1 MRFHEFNIL
10 KEYSADTTDAE
21 LRKEVVGLVQKADR
35 DGLDRVYQTLGA
47 GDFDLRIQAALSAND
62 DAISVKDK
70 LIAIINSTRGTYQEK
85 NDFINGF
92 DRGYIDIRALLAPS
106 GSLET
111 YFTGNNFAKQVFMT
125 ASKTIVSMGV
135 GPGEVALAA
144 FSPLIKFAGTSR
156 GAGDLI
162 IMDKVSVEV
171 KGKVKS
177 WGRLQDPRKS
187 NYNSSGTRDAF
198 EQAGLDGRLRAMS
211 LEKWLTA
218 RQQVEPKI
226 RLQLSQI
233 IISNMFRFT
242 DPNDNKIFAQTL
254 ASGDLAAM
262 REAWGIM
269 SYDNYK
275 TVSGFDGI
283 LFFNANTGAT
293 RYINDAIEV
302 ATLKVEMPNVYGP
315 EQEAMPK
322 IGF

>member
-1 MRFHEFNIL
+1 MRFNEFNIL
-10 KEYSADTTDAE
+10 REYSADTTDAQ
-21 LRKEVVGLVQKADR
+21 LRKEVVGLVQKASR
-35 DGLDRVYQTLGA
+35 DDLDRVYQALGSA
-47 GDFDLRIQAALSAND
+47 DFDLRIQAALSAND
-62 DAISVKDK
+62 DAISVRDK
-70 LIAIINSTRGTYQEK
+70 LSAIINSTRGTYQEK

-92 DRGYIDIRALLAPS
+92 DRGYIDIQALLAPN

-111 YFTGNNFAKQVFMT
+111 YFTGNDFAKQVFLT

-171 KGKVKS
+171 KGKISS
-177 WGRLQDPRKS
+177 WGRLQDPRKAK
-187 NYNSSGTRDAF
+187 YNTGAVRDAF
-198 EQAGLDGRLRAMS
+198 EQAGLEPGRAMS
-211 LEKWLTA
+211 LSGWVTA
-218 RQQVEPKI
+218 RQQLDPKV
-226 RLQLSQI
+226 RQQLSQI
-233 IISNMFRFT
+233 IVNSMFRFT
-242 DPNDNKIFAQTL
+242 DPDDNKKFAQIL
-254 ASGDLAAM
+254 ASGDINAM

-283 LFFNANTGAT
+283 LFFDANTGAT
-293 RYINDAIEV
+293 RYINDAIEI

>member
-35 DGLDRVYQTLGA
+35 GGLDRVYQTLSA

-92 DRGYIDIRALLAPS
+92 DRGYIDIQALLAPS
-106 GSLET
+106 GGLET

-171 KGKVKS
+171 KGKIAS
-177 WGRLQDPRKS
+177 WGRLQDPRKAK
-187 NYNSSGTRDAF
+187 YNTGAVRDAF
-198 EQAGLDGRLRAMS
+198 EKAGLNPGRAMS
-211 LEKWLTA
+211 LSGWATA
-218 RQQVEPKI
+218 RQQLDPKVTA
-226 RLQLSQI
+226 QLSQI
-233 IISNMFRFT
+233 IVDSMFRFT

-262 REAWGIM
+262 REGWGIM
-269 SYDNYK
+269 SYDNYQ

-283 LFFNANTGAT
+283 LFFDANTGAT
-293 RYINDAIEV
+293 RYINDAIEI
-302 ATLKVEMPNVYGP
+302 ATLKVEMPNVFGP

>member
-1 MRFHEFNIL
+1 MRFHEFDIL
-10 KEYSADTTDAE
+10 KEYSADTSDAE
-21 LRKEVVGLVQKADR
+21 LRKQVVGMVQKTDR
-35 DGLDRVYQTLGA
+35 DGLDRVYQVLGS
-47 GDFDLRIQAALSAND
+47 GDFDLRIQAALSSND
-62 DAISVKDK
+62 DAITVKDK
-70 LIAIINSTRGTYQEK
+70 LAAIINSTRGTYQEK

-92 DRGYIDIRALLAPS
+92 DRGYINVRALLAPS
-106 GSLET
+106 GSLDT
-111 YFTGNNFAKQVFMT
+111 YFTGNDFAKRVFLT

-171 KGKVKS
+171 KGRVSS
-177 WGRLQDPRKS
+177 WGRLHDPRKAK
-187 NYNSSGTRDAF
+187 YNTGAIRDAF
-198 EQAGLDGRLRAMS
+198 EKAGVAPGRAMS
-211 LEKWLTA
+211 LVGWSETREQLD
-218 RQQVEPKI
+218 PKVKK
-226 RLQLSQI
+226 QLSQVI
-233 IISNMFRFT
+233 VNNMFRFT
-242 DPNDNKIFAQTL
+242 DPNDNKRFAEIL
-254 ASGDLAAM
+254 ATGDINQM

-283 LFFNANTGAT
+283 LFFDANTGAT
-293 RYINDAIEV
+293 RYISDAFEI
-302 ATLKVEMPNVYGP
+302 ASLKVEMPNVFGP